1 MLERGDLQVLQ
12 SEVWDSD
19 RVLMIMAHSSVGSS
33 MPRLAENPSVS
44 VTGLLLRHKY
54 KILATFVCVML
65 ATVAYLVLSDRTYR
79 SEAKLFVRAGGRA
92 LNLPSTS
99 TTESMTF
106 ADSQQREVYAV
117 AELLQSR
124 LLAEKVVDKFGT
136 DLILEIK
143 KDKEDPFKLSAM
155 KDSVKATLAKLDDY
169 NLNPLQKFS
178 DRDEAI
184 EEFQKH
190 FKVLPTKT
198 SSVMSMSY
206 DFSDPA
212 VAQSILEFFLK
223 TAMDEHFR
231 VHRTPGS
238 QEFFASQAK
247 RLRATLNDLELRL
260 RDFKNETGLASL
272 EIQRASTLQL
282 IGTLEQDHL
291 LSSTQ
296 LDAAEAEA
304 AMRRQQLSAIPN
316 EIVTERATDQ
326 PNSIGQNLR
335 SKLYDLEAAEQ
346 DQASKLAD
354 DHPTLVSTR
363 KRLAEAKKLISDE
376 KVSVGLTTGIN
387 PNYQATDLAINER
400 EATIDGL
407 TTRVMSL
414 SDKLQS
420 ARTEVQRLNAA
431 EVDLSELQREIDLVQ
446 ANYRTYSENLEQARI
461 NEELE
466 QAKISG
472 LTVMQPPTNSPTPI
486 SPLPLFALP
495 LGFLAAC
502 FASVG
507 LVIVSEYRRI
517 GSSLSSFL
525 GTPEF
530 AIEPVVTE
538 EHQVEIPEPSK
549 VILQK
554 MQRKT
559 VLPR

>member
-1 MLERGDLQVLQ
+1 MNMAR
-12 SEVWDSD
+12 DSATD
-19 RVLMIMAHSSVGSS
+19 SIRPLV
-33 MPRLAENPSVS
+33 ENRPMG
-44 VTGLLLRHKY
+44 VTGLLLRHRY
-54 KILATFVCVML
+54 KVIATLLCGML
-65 ATVAYLVLSDRTYR
+65 ATVAYLVSTDREYR

-92 LNLPSTS
+92 LNLQSAS
-99 TTESMTF
+99 TTENLTF

-124 LLAEKVVDKFGT
+124 LIAEKVVDQFGT
-136 DLILEIK
+136 DSILDIK
-143 KDKEDPFKLSAM
+143 KDKKDRLNLSKI
-155 KDSVKATLAKLDDY
+155 KDQVKALLANLNEY

-184 EEFQKH
+184 EEFQKN

-206 DFSDPA
+206 DFSDPKM
-212 VAQSILEFFLK
+212 AQSILEFLLK

-247 RLRATLNDLELRL
+247 RLRVTLNDLEMRL
-260 RDFKNETGLASL
+260 RDLKNETGLASL
-272 EIQRASTLQL
+272 EIQRGSTLQL
-282 IGTLEQDHL
+282 IGTLEQDHV

-304 AMRRQQLSAIPN
+304 ASRRQQLDAMPS
-316 EIVTERATDQ
+316 EIVTQRATDQ

-346 DQASKLAD
+346 DQSSKLAD
-354 DHPTLVSTR
+354 DHPTLIATR
-363 KRLAEAKKLISDE
+363 ERLTEAKKMLAEE
-376 KVSVGLTTGIN
+376 KIAVGLTTGVN
-387 PNYQATDLAINER
+387 PNYQATDLAVKER

-407 TTRVMSL
+407 TKRVMSL

-486 SPLPLFALP
+486 SPLPLIAIP

-502 FASVG
+502 FASIG
-507 LVIVSEYRRI
+507 FITLSEYRRLADAI
-517 GSSLSSFL
+517 PSVMLADASPSNLAISPLGGPVENKSL
-525 GTPEF
+525 
-530 AIEPVVTE
+530 A
-538 EHQVEIPEPSK
+538 PEPSK

-554 MQRKT
+554 IQRKP

>member
-1 MLERGDLQVLQ
+1 
-12 SEVWDSD
+12 
-19 RVLMIMAHSSVGSS
+19 MIMAHSSVGNS

-44 VTGLLLRHKY
+44 VLGLLLRHKF

-65 ATVAYLVLSDRTYR
+65 ATIAYLVVSDRTFR

-99 TTESMTF
+99 TAESLTF

-124 LLAEKVVDKFGT
+124 LLAEKVIDKFGT

-143 KDKEDPFKLSAM
+143 KDKKDPFKLSEL
-155 KDSVKATLAKLDDY
+155 KNSVKSTLGKLDDY

-184 EEFQKH
+184 EEFQKN

-206 DFSDPA
+206 SFSDPV
-212 VAQSILEFFLK
+212 VAQNILEFFLK

-304 AMRRQQLSAIPN
+304 AMRRQQLSAIPS

-363 KRLAEAKKLISDE
+363 KRLTEAKRLLSDE
-376 KVSVGLTTGIN
+376 KVSVGLTTGVN

-407 TTRVMSL
+407 TKRVMSL

-507 LVIVSEYRRI
+507 LVILSEYQRI

-525 GTPEF
+525 GSPELKN
-530 AIEPVVTE
+530 EPALTE